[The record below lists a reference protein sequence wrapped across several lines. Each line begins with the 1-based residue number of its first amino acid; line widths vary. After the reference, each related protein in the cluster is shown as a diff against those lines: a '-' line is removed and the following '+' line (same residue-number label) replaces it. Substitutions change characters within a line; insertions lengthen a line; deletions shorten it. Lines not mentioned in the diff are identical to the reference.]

1 MRQNEGADEKM
12 ALGAD
17 SSCFLKERLRRTNF
31 NAVSPQRD
39 RLFLYTQCPPP
50 HHCSCRQ
57 ATGHHPI
64 WHHSDQQLP
73 KKHRTKGIPH
83 GRASSAVAC
92 QAGASSNQKPR
103 SLGNKASPEVK
114 STHKQEYSREE
125 PSYSW
130 AEVGLLG
137 QGCGWRGLR

>member
-1 MRQNEGADEKM
+1 MKEQMTRWP
-12 ALGAD
+12 LGQIPLA
-17 SSCFLKERLRRTNF
+17 SLRR
-31 NAVSPQRD
+31 D
-39 RLFLYTQCPPP
+39 RGEPTLTQFLPKETGFSYTQRPPP
-50 HHCSCRQ
+50 HHCYCRQ